1 MEYVGLT
8 DGTVVPS
15 SLDVTTDPNNPRCS
29 SILKEVA
36 YTVLVSSVD
45 EPDTDISKNAY
56 LKIDS
61 ITADIVI
68 QDTNEPITAVKDED
82 SGLAMASVHQ
92 KFSIKFIK

>member
-1 MEYVGLT
+1 MGLT
-8 DGTVVPS
+8 DGTVVPTT
-15 SLDVTTDPNNPRCS
+15 LDVTTDPNNPRCS

-45 EPDTDISKNAY
+45 EPDADISKTAY

-68 QDTNEPITAVKDED
+68 QDANEPITAVKDEE
-82 SGLAMASVHQ
+82 SGHAMASVHQ